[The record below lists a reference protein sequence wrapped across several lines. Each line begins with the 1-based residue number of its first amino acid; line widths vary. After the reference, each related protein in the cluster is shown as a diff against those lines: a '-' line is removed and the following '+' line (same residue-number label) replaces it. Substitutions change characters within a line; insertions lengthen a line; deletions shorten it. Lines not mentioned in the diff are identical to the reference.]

1 MSKNMTKYESY
12 KFAFD
17 RIEEALNENFPFE
30 AIVLEESIITDRLQ
44 SFLETNNRKNN
55 LTFAASIKAVLNL
68 IEKNDP
74 HRNLIEALD
83 QWRDNRNK
91 CVHGAVKSKNDR
103 KIPEFNADAVLFEA
117 HKIATDGYELTKK
130 VRSWEQKTKR
140 TTNDNA

>member
-103 KIPEFNADAVLFEA
+103 KLPEFHADAILFEA

-140 TTNDNA
+140 TTNNA

>member
-1 MSKNMTKYESY
+1 MK
-12 KFAFD
+12 
-17 RIEEALNENFPFE
+17 
-30 AIVLEESIITDRLQ
+30 
-44 SFLETNNRKNN
+44 
-55 LTFAASIKAVLNL
+55 
-68 IEKNDP
+68 KNDP

-103 KIPEFNADAVLFEA
+103 KIPEFNADAILFEA

>member
-1 MSKNMTKYESY
+1 MTKYESY

-103 KIPEFNADAVLFEA
+103 KIPEFNADAILFEA

>member
-17 RIEEALNENFPFE
+17 RIEEALDKNFPFE

-44 SFLETNNRKNN
+44 SFLEANNCKNN
-55 LTFAASIKAVLNL
+55 LTFAASIKVVLNL
-68 IEKNDP
+68 IEENDP
-74 HRNLIEALD
+74 HRNLIKALD

-103 KIPEFNADAVLFEA
+103 KIPEFHADAILSEA
-117 HKIATDGYELTKK
+117 RKIATDGYELAKK
-130 VRSWEQKTKR
+130 IRTWEHKTKR
-140 TTNDNA
+140 CH